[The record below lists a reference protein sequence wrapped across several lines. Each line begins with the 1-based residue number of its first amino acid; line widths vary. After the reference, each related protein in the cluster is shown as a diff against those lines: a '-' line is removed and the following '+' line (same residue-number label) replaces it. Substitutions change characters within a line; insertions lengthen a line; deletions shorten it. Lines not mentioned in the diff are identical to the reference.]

1 VGCLSVVY
9 FTDRDLGKR
18 FPEILKSNGLKVERH
33 SDHFAPDTPDAEWLE
48 VVGERGWVALTH
60 DRRIRYKTN
69 ERDAVV
75 RHGVALLVVVGAAPF
90 PDLAHGFIATVP
102 RIERFLVEH
111 EPPFIAK
118 VYRPAPSEMARGAA
132 AGRIELWYPRRE

>member
-1 VGCLSVVY
+1 MIVG
-9 FTDRDLGKR
+9 
-18 FPEILKSNGLKVERH
+18 
-33 SDHFAPDTPDAEWLE
+33 
-48 VVGERGWVALTH
+48 
-60 DRRIRYKTN
+60 IRYKTN

-90 PDLAHGFIATVP
+90 PDLAHGFVATAP

-118 VYRPAPSEMARGAA
+118 VYRPAPSEMARGVA